1 MSIHDDKKD
10 LGMAGA
16 EVPADT
22 YGGVQRQ
29 ERVAEA
35 EDQDAKKADRQLTD
49 EPGPDFRVASG
60 GESQEEHAFTT
71 DSPRWGGE
79 GESREERGYPREG
92 GEDIIPPRK

>member
-1 MSIHDDKKD
+1 MSIRDDKKD
-10 LGMAGA
+10 PNMAGA
-16 EVPADT
+16 SVPADT

-35 EDQDAKKADRQLTD
+35 EDQDTKKAGKKLTD

-60 GESQEEHAFTT
+60 GESEDEHALTT

-92 GEDIIPPRK
+92 GEEPIPRK